1 MSDLLATSAATWR
14 NTAVSPPVL
23 PPQLGTP
30 STDGSPRE
38 RITSLRERH
47 RLRRERAE
55 RVYADSRSP
64 ARGWPVADDRAVVR
78 FVAALIRQRRRSFI
92 ALVVLNAMAAVAALS
107 VPRLLGQ
114 LIDRVTAAG
123 SAGGIGSL
131 GALLVGGG
139 GGAGGGTLSPPGGPP
154 PVSGAHWRG

>member
-14 NTAVSPPVL
+14 NTDVSPPVL

-38 RITSLRERH
+38 RLTSLRERH

-92 ALVVLNAMAAVAALS
+92 ALVVLNALAAVAALA

-114 LIDRVTAAG
+114 LIDRVTASGPAE
-123 SAGGIGSL
+123 GIGSL
-131 GALLVGGG
+131 AL
-139 GGAGGGTLSPPGGPP
+139 
-154 PVSGAHWRG
+154 

>member
-1 MSDLLATSAATWR
+1 MPDLLATSAATWQDR
-14 NTAVSPPVL
+14 VNSPVL
-23 PPQLGTP
+23 PPELDPTP
-30 STDGSPRE
+30 SGSSPRV
-38 RITSLRERH
+38 RIDSLKVRH
-47 RLRRERAE
+47 RVRRERAE

-123 SAGGIGSL
+123 PARGGRSPGRPL
-131 GALLVGGG
+131 PGGG
-139 GGAGGGTLSPPGGPP
+139 
-154 PVSGAHWRG
+154 